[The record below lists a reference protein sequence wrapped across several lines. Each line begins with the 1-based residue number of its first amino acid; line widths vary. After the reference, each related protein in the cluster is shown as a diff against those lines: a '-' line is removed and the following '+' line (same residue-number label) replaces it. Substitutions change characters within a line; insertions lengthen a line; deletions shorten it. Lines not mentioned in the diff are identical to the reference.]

1 MAYHKICIMDIWE
14 ILRRWHGKQLISE
27 IAQALSCDRKTIRK
41 YIQLAISNGLSTE
54 SPLPGKEAVL
64 EMLRETEPSFGRQA
78 RSQQLLEQ
86 HLPEISALI
95 NDPALGLKPKL
106 AFEVLCERHPLTD
119 QVSYTSFKRFARS
132 HQITLH
138 PERSS
143 CRLEVPAGS
152 EVQIDYANV
161 GTFYDPSTKR
171 KRTLYAFIATLS
183 FSRHKFVE
191 LVFSQDQRSFVG
203 SNVRMLEYFG
213 GVPQRIVLDNL
224 KSGVIKPDLYDPTI
238 NRSYREMAEHYHCFL
253 DPCRV
258 ASPKDKGK
266 VERDVQTVRQAIR
279 KLRVLTPDADI
290 VQLNRT
296 LRQWAS
302 AEYGQKKH
310 GTTQQAPF
318 QLFSDKEQPAL
329 KALPLERFEAAE
341 WKQARVHP
349 DHYIQFNRKA
359 YSVPHPFVGK
369 AVWVRGTE
377 RMVQIYYTDK
387 MIKQHLITD
396 SFRHTDQS
404 DFPENVR
411 AVLDSGIHGFILH
424 RAQAISPRLH
434 QLFRAI
440 LKINAFVNLRK
451 VQGMLTLAEHYP
463 PAIVDSAAA
472 FAIEHHLYPAP
483 KQFAE
488 LLDKIQSQQSSVST
502 PTISEQ
508 SLEFVRDITY
518 FISQETP
525 Q

>member
-1 MAYHKICIMDIWE
+1 MDIWE

-41 YIQLAISNGLSTE
+41 YIYLAISRGLSRE
-54 SPLPGKEAVL
+54 SPLPSREAVL
-64 EMLRETEPSFGRQA
+64 ELLRDAEGSLGRQA
-78 RSQQLLEQ
+78 HAQKLLEQ
-86 HLPEISALI
+86 YLPEISALI
-95 NDPALGLKPKL
+95 NDPTLGLKPKL
-106 AFEVLCERHPLTD
+106 AFEVLCKRHPIKD
-119 QVSYTSFKRFARS
+119 NVSYTSFKRFARI

-152 EVQIDYANV
+152 EVQIDYAKV
-161 GTFYDPSTKR
+161 GTMFDPSAKR
-171 KRTLYAFIATLS
+171 TRTLYAFIATLS

-191 LVFSQDQRSFVG
+191 LVFSQDQKSFVG

-213 GVPQRIVLDNL
+213 GVPLRIVLDNL

-266 VERDVQTVRQAIR
+266 VERDVQTVRQEVR
-279 KLRVLTPDADI
+279 KLRVLNPEADV
-290 VQLNRT
+290 VQLNRMV
-296 LRQWAS
+296 RQWAS
-302 AEYGQKKH
+302 EEYGQRKH

-318 QLFSDKEQPAL
+318 QLFIDKEQGAL
-329 KALPLERFEAAE
+329 KALPDERFEAAE

-359 YSVPHPFVGK
+359 YSVPHPYVGK

-377 RMVQIYYTDK
+377 RMVQIYYADK
-387 MIKQHLITD
+387 MIKQHITTD
-396 SFRHTDQS
+396 SFRHTDHT
-404 DFPENVR
+404 DFPENIR
-411 AVLDSGIHGFILH
+411 AVLDGGLHAFILR
-424 RAQAISPRLH
+424 RAQAISPQLH
-434 QLFRAI
+434 QLFRSI
-440 LKINAFVNLRK
+440 LQINAFVNLRK
-451 VQGMLTLAEHYP
+451 VQGMLTLAEQYS
-463 PAIVDSAAA
+463 PAIVEAAAA
-472 FAIEHHLYPAP
+472 FANEHRLYPAP

-488 LLDKIQSQQSSVST
+488 LLDKLQSQQASVAT